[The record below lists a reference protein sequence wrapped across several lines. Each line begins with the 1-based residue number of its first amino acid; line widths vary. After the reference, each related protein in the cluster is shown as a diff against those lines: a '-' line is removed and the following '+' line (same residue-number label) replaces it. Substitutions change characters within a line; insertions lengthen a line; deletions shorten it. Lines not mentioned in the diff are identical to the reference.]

1 MLNSLTRTLMFVY
14 SFQVSKTTTRRIF
27 LKLSMKPDDSSIG
40 DETLQAFF
48 RSCAGSAIPED
59 AAAKFANCYMEKLL
73 ALIQR
78 NIADRF
84 QARFDADDVVQSVLN
99 SWFQGVRRRSI
110 HPTSSTEIWPLISVM
125 ALNKVRN
132 RIRFNQA
139 HIRDVR
145 RSGGDNEILESVPS
159 PTPDE
164 AFAFEDML
172 QAISAALQDD
182 SREVLRLILE
192 GCSVAEIADQL
203 KISTRT
209 VARRK
214 KDIRKQILKHLPE
227 ELRGVAEQLAAEDDE

>member
-1 MLNSLTRTLMFVY
+1 
-14 SFQVSKTTTRRIF
+14 
-27 LKLSMKPDDSSIG
+27 
-40 DETLQAFF
+40 
-48 RSCAGSAIPED
+48 
-59 AAAKFANCYMEKLL
+59 
-73 ALIQR
+73 
-78 NIADRF
+78 
-84 QARFDADDVVQSVLN
+84 
-99 SWFQGVRRRSI
+99 
-110 HPTSSTEIWPLISVM
+110 M

-214 KDIRKQILKHLPE
+214 KDIRKQILNHLPE